1 MNKFKQ
7 LLKNIVNNISG
18 YKLEGLSNGSFAFL
32 KQNVSVEY
40 FWPSTVI
47 LKQKT
52 DDEVESNR
60 KIYDRLC
67 QLRIKT
73 LLDRY
78 QINVVIDV
86 GANEGQFASDLRR
99 SGYQGKIISFEPI
112 ASVFEKLTTVAALDR
127 DWDVYNLALG
137 QESSQKTI
145 YIAGDSAFSS
155 LLKSNDW
162 CEQEFGDES
171 VGKREET
178 VIVRR
183 LDELLH
189 ETIENLDQARIYL
202 KMDTQGYDLEVFM
215 GLGAMAKQVLALQS
229 EMSVVPIYQGMP
241 HLTESISFFEQA
253 GFGIAGMYPVSTEK
267 SALRVVEFD
276 CLMVRNTQIK

>member
-1 MNKFKQ
+1 MSKFKQ
-7 LLKNIVNNISG
+7 LLKNIIKSISG

-32 KQNVSVEY
+32 KENVSVKY

-47 LKQKT
+47 LRQELA
-52 DDEVESNR
+52 DEVESNR
-60 KIYDRLC
+60 KIYDHLC

-86 GANEGQFASDLRR
+86 GANEGQFASELRR
-99 SGYQGKIISFEPI
+99 MGYHGKIISFEPI
-112 ASVFEKLTTVAALDR
+112 SSVFETLKTIASLDR

-137 QESSQKTI
+137 QENSQKTI

-162 CEQEFGDES
+162 CEREFGDES

-183 LDELLH
+183 LEEVLH
-189 ETIENLDQARIYL
+189 ENIENLDQAKIYL

-215 GLGAMAKQVLALQS
+215 GLGDMDKKVLALQS

-276 CLMVRNTQIK
+276 CLMVRNTQIE

>member
-86 GANEGQFASDLRR
+86 GANEGQFASELRR
-99 SGYQGKIISFEPI
+99 IGYQGKIISFEPI
-112 ASVFEKLTTVAALDR
+112 ASVFEKLTTVATLDR

-137 QESSQKTI
+137 QENSQKTI

-189 ETIENLDQARIYL
+189 ETIKNLDQARIYL

>member
-1 MNKFKQ
+1 MSKFKQ
-7 LLKNIVNNISG
+7 LLKNIIKSISG

-32 KQNVSVEY
+32 KENVSVKY

-47 LKQKT
+47 LRQELA
-52 DDEVESNR
+52 DEVESNR
-60 KIYDRLC
+60 KIYDHLC

-86 GANEGQFASDLRR
+86 GANEGQFASELRR
-99 SGYQGKIISFEPI
+99 MGYHGKIISFEPI
-112 ASVFEKLTTVAALDR
+112 SSVFETLKTIASLDR

-137 QESSQKTI
+137 QENSQKTI

-162 CEQEFGDES
+162 CEREFGDES

-183 LDELLH
+183 LEEVLR
-189 ETIENLDQARIYL
+189 ENIENLDQAKIYL

-215 GLGAMAKQVLALQS
+215 GLGDMDKKVLALQS

-276 CLMVRNTQIK
+276 CLMVRNTQIE

>member
-1 MNKFKQ
+1 MNKFKK
-7 LLKNIVNNISG
+7 LLKNIIKSISG

-32 KQNVSVEY
+32 RENVSVEF

-47 LKQKT
+47 LKQEI

-67 QLRIKT
+67 QLRIAT

-86 GANEGQFASDLRR
+86 GANEGQFASELRR
-99 SGYQGKIISFEPI
+99 MGYQGKIISFEPI
-112 ASVFEKLTTVAALDR
+112 SSVFEKLTIVASTDR
-127 DWDVYNLALG
+127 EWDVYNLALG
-137 QESSQKTI
+137 KENSQQTI
-145 YIAGDSAFSS
+145 YIANDSAFSS

-178 VIVRR
+178 VNVRR
-183 LDELLH
+183 LEEVLP
-189 ETIENLDQARIYL
+189 EIIENLDRARIYL

-215 GLGAMAKQVLALQS
+215 GLGEMDKQVLALQS

-241 HLTESISFFEQA
+241 HLTASISFFEQA

-267 SALRVVEFD
+267 LALRVVEFD
-276 CLMVRNTQIK
+276 CLMVRNAHIN

>member
-86 GANEGQFASDLRR
+86 GANEGQFASELRR
-99 SGYQGKIISFEPI
+99 IGYQGKIISFEPI
-112 ASVFEKLTTVAALDR
+112 ASVFEKLTTVATLDR

-137 QESSQKTI
+137 QENSQKTI

>member
-1 MNKFKQ
+1 MSKFKQ
-7 LLKNIVNNISG
+7 LLKNIIKSISG

-32 KQNVSVEY
+32 KENVSVEY

-47 LKQKT
+47 LRQEI

-86 GANEGQFASDLRR
+86 GANEGQFASELRR
-99 SGYQGKIISFEPI
+99 MGYQGKIISFEPI
-112 ASVFEKLTTVAALDR
+112 SSVFETLKTVASIDR

-137 QESSQKTI
+137 KQNSQQTI
-145 YIAGDSAFSS
+145 YIANDSAFSS

-162 CEQEFGDES
+162 CEREFGDES

-183 LDELLH
+183 LEEVLH

-215 GLGAMAKQVLALQS
+215 GLGEMDKKVLALQS

-241 HLTESISFFEQA
+241 HLTASISFFEQA

-267 SALRVVEFD
+267 LALRVVEFD
-276 CLMVRNTQIK
+276 CLMVRNNQID

>member
-1 MNKFKQ
+1 MNKFKK
-7 LLKNIVNNISG
+7 LLKNIIKSISG

-32 KQNVSVEY
+32 RENVSVEF

-47 LKQKT
+47 LKQEI

-67 QLRIKT
+67 QLRIAT

-86 GANEGQFASDLRR
+86 GANEGQFASELRR
-99 SGYQGKIISFEPI
+99 MGYQGKIISFEPI
-112 ASVFEKLTTVAALDR
+112 SSVFEKLTIVASTDR
-127 DWDVYNLALG
+127 EWDVYNLALG
-137 QESSQKTI
+137 KENSQQTI
-145 YIAGDSAFSS
+145 YIANDSAFSS

-178 VIVRR
+178 VNVRR
-183 LDELLH
+183 LEEVLP
-189 ETIENLDQARIYL
+189 EIIENLDRARIYL

-215 GLGAMAKQVLALQS
+215 GLGEMEEKILALQS

-241 HLTESISFFEQA
+241 HLTASISFFEQA

-267 SALRVVEFD
+267 LALRVVEFD
-276 CLMVRNTQIK
+276 CLMVRNAHIN